1 MLITEIRLQK
11 RNKKRYSIFI
21 DNHYRMS
28 VGVTTLCRLNLKQGD
43 EVNEQYLDKIVGEE
57 EKRYIRERIERILAY
72 RDRSPAELISRMLR
86 LGFERELVKEIV
98 QEYVDQKILD
108 EERLVKSFIA
118 DYSKLNLK
126 GNIYIRRQLLAKG
139 IDRQLIDRHLR
150 ERDELAVAQQFLKRR
165 QSKEKGMDK
174 AHVLRLLASR
184 GFSSS
189 VIYEVANEEF

>member
-1 MLITEIRLQK
+1 
-11 RNKKRYSIFI
+11 
-21 DNHYRMS
+21 MS